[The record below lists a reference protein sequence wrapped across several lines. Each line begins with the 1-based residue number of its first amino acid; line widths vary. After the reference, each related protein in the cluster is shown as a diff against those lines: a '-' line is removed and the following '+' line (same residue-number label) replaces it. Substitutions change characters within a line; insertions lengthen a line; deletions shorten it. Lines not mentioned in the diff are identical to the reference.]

1 MRVFITGATGLLGHH
16 IAERLRAQGHE
27 VTALVRPTSDR
38 SAVDRGGVRCVVGD
52 LLEPASYRS
61 ALAGCDALVHAA
73 AFVVEPAD
81 WPAYRRMN
89 VDATRHLF
97 EAASAAGVERALH
110 VSTVAVYGG
119 VGRRGALV
127 TEETPTDR
135 PVPEHDVY
143 ARSKRLAEEAVF
155 DLHRAGAIDVRVV
168 RPILNYGERDRIVL
182 PRVVHYVRSPVV
194 FLVGSGANRLAV
206 TYAGNTADG
215 AVLALTR
222 PEASGRVYNLA
233 DDFPITQREFLAGFA
248 AGLERDPAFLPL
260 PYAVAYALGALV
272 ERLPGRLALRSG
284 LNRRRVSLAGR
295 PNPFSA
301 ERARRELGW
310 APSVPHEE
318 AIRRSVEWYRAD
330 GWKRGREAPEPR
342 GARV

>member
-16 IAERLRAQGHE
+16 IAERLRAGGHE
-27 VTALVRPTSDR
+27 VAALVRPTSDR
-38 SAVDRGGVRCVVGD
+38 GALDRRGVRCVVGD
-52 LLEPASYRS
+52 LLEPASYRG

-73 AFVVEPAD
+73 AFVVEPAG
-81 WPAYRRMN
+81 WTAYHRMN
-89 VDATRHLF
+89 VEATRHLF
-97 EAASAAGVERALH
+97 EAAAAAGVERALH
-110 VSTVAVYGG
+110 LSTVAVYGG
-119 VGRRGALV
+119 VGRPGAPV

-143 ARSKRLAEEAVF
+143 ARSKRKAEEVVF
-155 DLHRAGAIDVRVV
+155 ELHRAGALDVRVV

-194 FLVGSGANRLAV
+194 FLVGSGTYRLAV
-206 TYAGNTADG
+206 TYAANTAEG

-233 DDFPITQREFLAGFA
+233 DDFPITQKEFLSRFA
-248 AGLERDPAFLPL
+248 AGLDRDPIFLPL
-260 PYAVAYALGALV
+260 PYAVAYALAWVV
-272 ERLPGRLALRSG
+272 EMLPGRISTASG

-330 GWKRGREAPEPR
+330 GRKRGRGGHA
-342 GARV
+342 